1 MLVKHFLDEYARY
14 RALGEN
20 AMSQVSD
27 DELNRVPVGDGN
39 SIAMIARHV
48 GGNLTSRFTDFLTS
62 DGEKPWRDRDNEFDE
77 ARYTR
82 PDVEKTWA
90 RGFDVVASE
99 LGTLRDD
106 DLSKTVKIR
115 GTAFTVHEALCR
127 SIAHTAMHVGQIV
140 LLAKIAAGPRW
151 KTLSIAK
158 GQSAAFNQNPGL
170 QKASAQADALQKK
183 R

>member
-1 MLVKHFLDEYARY
+1 MLKNFLDEYARY

-62 DGEKPWRDRDNEFDE
+62 DGEKPWRDRDNEFQE
-77 ARYTR
+77 SRYTR
-82 PDVEKTWA
+82 ADVEKTWT
-90 RGFDVVASE
+90 RGFDAVAAE
-99 LGTLRDD
+99 LGKLRDG

-115 GTAFTVHEALCR
+115 GTEFTVHEALCR

-158 GQSAAFNQNPGL
+158 GQSAAFNKNPGL
-170 QKASAQADALQKK
+170 QKATAQADALQKK